1 MKMLLFEIS
10 GYKKLYTGIGLEK
23 ITIDFS
29 KSKNPICLI
38 IGPNGSGK
46 SSLEEAM
53 HPLPDSNDNFLEGR
67 PAYKKIV
74 YDNGYSIYI
83 DNSVNERGVRQ
94 QAKAYIK
101 KITMDGEIELNPN
114 GNITSYKELLESELE
129 IDGSFIALSRLS
141 SENRGMADKKPA
153 ERKRLLNTIV
163 PNMDVYNAINKTIV
177 KRSTIF
183 KSMINSL
190 TTKIDS
196 IGNPEQLNSTLVSLN
211 NRLVKL
217 ESYKNEIIA
226 SISENEAKIKI
237 LDPDS
242 SIQKLYEEVSNKL
255 NEVKSQLNS
264 IDIDKYKNLIDCDFN
279 IESLN
284 SKYKTI
290 GDMITKYKL
299 EIDSLDERINN
310 LLISKEEDVKIIQT
324 KIEKLNV
331 LKADLNIEELES
343 KIKYYTSIIEDG
355 YKIADIIGIDPDKVS
370 KDEFLSGLN
379 VLEDIQSIVNNFKSG
394 VDLQIVKSAIG
405 YIRNGD
411 DPIKDLHCNEKEIE
425 ECNNEIE
432 ILKNEIRDMDI
443 LLSKMEILK
452 HRPNTCNDNECY
464 FIKDAYEASLQYSED
479 EYKIKVDKL
488 NFYVKKLSQ
497 EKDFQVFLKD
507 IIECYN
513 SIKVIIRNISNYNSI
528 LKKLP
533 CGDIYSN
540 IDKILE
546 KIEINDIFEEID
558 IMKSWKDNA
567 NILET
572 IKIAKDTLYKLNT
585 DYEVYKSKN
594 SVIEELDKEIS
605 SMNIKLDSIRSDI
618 DNKMNKSQELQSR
631 IINLQNTL
639 SIVNESIIILNKYNE
654 LDSIRI
660 DCENKISTVQANMN
674 QITLCINVI
683 NNLNQVLNNTY
694 NEIKSVTDDRD
705 RIKYSL
711 SVLEDYKSELKLYQ
725 EKFEVIETIKYYSSP
740 STGIQTLFIKLYMAN
755 TLNLANTLLSNLFE
769 GELVLEPY
777 VIDES
782 NFRIPVINGGMYI
795 DDISSCS
802 TAQKS
807 LIAMILSFTMLKQS
821 SGTFNILRLDEID
834 GGLDTNN
841 RIQFMTVLKELM
853 NILSVD
859 QLIMVSHNN
868 ELSTEDVDII
878 LLKDT
883 GVNYNN
889 IIWRN

>member
-1 MKMLLFEIS
+1 MKMLFFEIS
-10 GYKKLYTGIGLEK
+10 GYKKLYTGTGLDK

-29 KSKNPICLI
+29 KSKNKICLI

-53 HPLPDSNDNFLEGR
+53 HPLPDGNDNFLHGR
-67 PAYKKIV
+67 RAYKKIV

-83 DNSVNERGVRQ
+83 EHPVNEKGDRLQ
-94 QAKAYIK
+94 SKAYIK
-101 KITMDGEIELNPN
+101 KITIDGEIELNPN

-141 SENRGMADKKPA
+141 SEDRGMADKKPA
-153 ERKRLLNTIV
+153 ERKRFLNTVV
-163 PNMDVYNAINKTIV
+163 PNMDVYNAINKTIA

-190 TTKIDS
+190 TTKIDN
-196 IGNPEQLNSTLVSLN
+196 IGNPEQLNSTLISLN
-211 NRLVKL
+211 NRLDKL
-217 ESYKNEIIA
+217 ETYKNEVIA

-237 LDPDS
+237 MDPDS
-242 SIQKLYEEVSNKL
+242 SIQKLYEEVSKQL
-255 NEVKSQLNS
+255 NEVKSNMDLLE
-264 IDIDKYKNLIDCDFN
+264 IDKYKDIIDCDFN
-279 IESLN
+279 IDTLN
-284 SKYKTI
+284 SRYKEVNDLI
-290 GDMITKYKL
+290 IQYNL
-299 EIDSLDERINN
+299 SIDSLNERINE

-324 KIEKLNV
+324 KIEKLNM
-331 LKADLNIEELES
+331 LKADINIEELES
-343 KIKYYTSIIEDG
+343 MINHYSKVIEDG
-355 YKIADIIGIDPDKVS
+355 YKITDIIGIDPDKVS

-379 VLEDIQSIVNNFKSG
+379 VLEDIQTIVNNFKSG
-394 VDLQIVKSAIG
+394 VDLKVVTSAIR
-405 YIRNGD
+405 YIRSNE
-411 DPIKDLHCNEKEIE
+411 DPINDLKCNENLISEYMSEIDT
-425 ECNNEIE
+425 
-432 ILKNEIRDMDI
+432 LKNIIRDMD
-443 LLSKMEILK
+443 LLKSKMEILD

-479 EYKIKVDKL
+479 EYKVKVNRL
-488 NFYVKKLSQ
+488 RYC
-497 EKDFQVFLKD
+497 EKELLLEKEYQLDLKD

-513 SIKVIIRNISNYNSI
+513 SIKVIVRNINNYNTI

-533 CGDIYSN
+533 YGDIYSDL
-540 IDKILE
+540 DKILN
-546 KIEINDIFEEID
+546 KIEINDVFEEID
-558 IMKSWKDNA
+558 IMKSWRVNA

-605 SMNIKLDSIRSDI
+605 SMNKKLDDIRIEI
-618 DNKMNKSQELQSR
+618 DNKIATMNKIQSDVLVC
-631 IINLQNTL
+631 NNTL
-639 SIVNESIIILNKYNE
+639 STIDQCISVLKKYNE
-654 LDSIRI
+654 LNTIKI
-660 DCENKISTVQANMN
+660 DCENKIATVQSNIN
-674 QITLCINVI
+674 QITLCINII
-683 NNLNQVLNNTY
+683 NNLNIALNNTY
-694 NEIKSVTDDRD
+694 NEIKSITEDRD
-705 RIKYSL
+705 KIKFSL
-711 SVLEDYKSELKLYQ
+711 SLLEDYKAELREYQ

-755 TLNLANTLLSNLFE
+755 TLNLANTLLSSLFE
-769 GELVLEPY
+769 GDLVLEPY
-777 VIDES
+777 VIDEN

-821 SGTFNILRLDEID
+821 SGIFNILRLDEID

-841 RIQFMTVLKELM
+841 RIQFMMVLKELM

-868 ELSTEDVDII
+868 ELSTDDADII

-883 GVNYNN
+883 GVQYNN
-889 IIWRN
+889 VIWSN